1 VLADITQVAV
11 VLEIIVVIIQV
22 QAEQAVLVEVV
33 PEEAMDHLQGQMG
46 QLEPVVEAVVHQVV
60 LLRLGK
66 EDLVGRVLLL
76 FDTQHNRKI

>member
-11 VLEIIVVIIQV
+11 VLEIIVVVIQV
-22 QAEQAVLVEVV
+22 QVEQAVLVEVV

-60 LLRLGK
+60 LLCLGK
-66 EDLVGRVLLL
+66 EDLVGLVLLL
-76 FDTQHNRKI
+76 FDT